1 MSLTFSFEAAWL
13 VWSHN
18 RTSGFALH
26 LFANKHKSR
35 FDMYLARIE
44 AFRRQ
49 FAGTWMI
56 RELLSSGG
64 IVVVVDKNLNFNFY
78 TH

>member
-1 MSLTFSFEAAWL
+1 
-13 VWSHN
+13 
-18 RTSGFALH
+18 
-26 LFANKHKSR
+26 
-35 FDMYLARIE
+35 MYLARIE

-49 FAGTWMI
+49 LAGTWMI